1 MATMMATMMD
11 KTRIRSGQRAVSMMV
26 LVGLVLSDAAPAFA
40 YLRFGVPVAGRTV
53 AVKWAHSPVRYR
65 VFEEG
70 TSGVS
75 ALQFRDAMASAFAT
89 WEAVPTATIRYVFDG
104 FTSTSRPGD
113 EDSVSTLGFDER
125 PDLDRVLASTT
136 LLIDEETGALLESD
150 IFFNTSFSWSIAPNG
165 EPGRFDLASIAVHE
179 IGHFSGLGH
188 SAIGETEL
196 INTGR
201 RVLGAEAVMFPI
213 AFGPG
218 TTTGRV
224 LRPDDIAGVSDLYPE
239 SGFERDTGSLSGQ
252 VTRDGFPV
260 YGAHVVAFSP
270 RTGTLVGNFTLNT
283 RGQFSIG
290 GLAPGAYIV
299 RVEPLDDADV
309 TSFLDDELSVDVDF
323 RATVHDRVVVVPR
336 AGDSGNTV
344 IEVSSK

>member
-1 MATMMATMMD
+1 MTLTALG
-11 KTRIRSGQRAVSMMV
+11 RSAQRAVGV
-26 LVGLVLSDAAPAFA
+26 LAIIGLVLADAAPALA

-53 AVKWAHSPVRYR
+53 AVKWARSPVRYR
-65 VFEEG
+65 VLEEG
-70 TSGVS
+70 VPGVS
-75 ALQFRDAMASAFAT
+75 APQFRDAMASAFAT
-89 WEAVPTATIRYVFDG
+89 WEAVPTASIRYVFDG

-113 EDSVSTLGFDER
+113 EDTVSTLGFGER

-150 IFFNTSFSWSIAPNG
+150 IFFNTTFSWSVAPNG

-196 INTGR
+196 VSTGR
-201 RVLGAEAVMFPI
+201 RVIGAETVMFPI

-224 LRPDDIAGVSDLYPE
+224 LRPDDIAGLSDLYPE
-239 SGFERDTGSLSGQ
+239 DGFERDTGSLSGQ

-270 RTGTLVGNFTLNT
+270 RTGTLIGNFTLNA

-299 RVEPLDDADV
+299 RVEPIDDAEV
-309 TSFLDDELSVDVDF
+309 ASFLDDEFAVDVDF
-323 RATVHDRVVVVPR
+323 RATIHDRLVVVPR
-336 AGDSGNTV
+336 GGDSGNTV

>member
-1 MATMMATMMD
+1 MMT
-11 KTRIRSGQRAVSMMV
+11 TPRVRSAPRVAGV
-26 LVGLVLSDAAPAFA
+26 LAIIGLVVSDVAPVRA

-53 AVKWAHSPVRYR
+53 AVKWARNPVHYR
-65 VFEEG
+65 VFEDG
-70 TSGVS
+70 VSGVS
-75 ALQFRDAMASAFAT
+75 ASQFRDAMASAFAT

-125 PDLDRVLASTT
+125 PELDRVLASTT
-136 LLIDEETGALLESD
+136 LLVDEETGALLESD
-150 IFFNTSFSWSIAPNG
+150 IFFNTSFSWSTAPNG

-196 INTGR
+196 VSTGR

-218 TTTGRV
+218 TTTGRS
-224 LRPDDIAGVSDLYPE
+224 LRPDDMAGLSDLYPDG
-239 SGFERDTGSLSGQ
+239 GFERDTGSLSGQ

-270 RTGTLVGNFTLNT
+270 RTGTLVGNFTLNA

-290 GLAPGAYIV
+290 GLAPGAYVV
-299 RVEPLDDADV
+299 RVEPIDDADV

-323 RATVHDRVVVVPR
+323 RATIHDRVVVVPR
-336 AGDSGNTV
+336 GGDSGNTV

>member
-1 MATMMATMMD
+1 M
-11 KTRIRSGQRAVSMMV
+11 IRFVGALLSRRLCAVAA
-26 LVGLVLSDAAPAFA
+26 LVGVVLSDAKPALA
-40 YLRFGVPVAGRTV
+40 YLTFGVPVAGRTV
-53 AVKWAHSPVRYR
+53 AVKWTRDPVRYR

-70 TSGVS
+70 VEGISPP
-75 ALQFRDAMASAFAT
+75 QFRDAIAAAFAS
-89 WEAVPTATIRYVFDG
+89 WEAVPTASIRYVFDG

-113 EDSVSTLGFDER
+113 EDSVSTIGFDDR

-150 IFFNTSFSWSIAPNG
+150 IFFNTAFAWSTAPGG

-196 INTGR
+196 VFGGR
-201 RVLGAEAVMFPI
+201 RVLGSEAAMFPI

-224 LRPDDIAGVSDLYPE
+224 LRPDDIAGLSDLYPE
-239 SGFERDTGSLSGQ
+239 GSFGRESGSVSGQ
-252 VTRDGFPV
+252 VTHEGLPV

-270 RTGTLVGNFTLNT
+270 RTGALIGNFTLND

-290 GLAPGAYIV
+290 ALAPGAYLV
-299 RVEPLDDADV
+299 RVEPLDDAEIA
-309 TSFLDDELSVDVDF
+309 SFLDESVPVDIDF
-323 RATVHDRVVVVPR
+323 RATIHDRLVVVPR
-336 AGDSGNTV
+336 GGDSGNTV
-344 IEVSSK
+344 IEVLSK